1 MSQSSAQDKT
11 EKATPQKI
19 RKAREQGQIPR
30 AKDFT
35 AATIFTAVVVFFYF
49 QIDAI
54 WQALNGVFKLNMTIS
69 HDGLR
74 SPWLAIEALGTS
86 LAIIIQL
93 LLPLFGLILITAIA
107 SSLLIGGWLFYPAGI
122 LPKLSKIDPIAGIK
136 RMFSTRSL
144 VELLKSTLKVCVI
157 FLLLY
162 LYLDANLSRLL
173 GMQNLPLKQGV
184 SLILTILFHGILL
197 MGVALLLFGLIDIPY
212 QKWEH
217 AKELK
222 MTKQELKEEFKSN
235 EGNPEIKQR
244 IRQIQQQF
252 ARRKIDKAVPKADVV
267 IVNPTH
273 YAVAIK
279 YDTTLSE
286 APFVVAKGI
295 DEAAM
300 HIQTIA
306 KQHDVEILHSPPLTR
321 AIYHSTQIEQAIPSQ
336 LYVAVAHILT
346 YVLQLKAF
354 RQGKGN
360 QPQTLPN
367 FVIPKHLQ
375 H

>member
-1 MSQSSAQDKT
+1 M
-11 EKATPQKI
+11 
-19 RKAREQGQIPR
+19 
-30 AKDFT
+30 
-35 AATIFTAVVVFFYF
+35 
-49 QIDAI
+49 
-54 WQALNGVFKLNMTIS
+54 
-69 HDGLR
+69 
-74 SPWLAIEALGTS
+74 
-86 LAIIIQL
+86 
-93 LLPLFGLILITAIA
+93 
-107 SSLLIGGWLFYPAGI
+107 
-122 LPKLSKIDPIAGIK
+122 
-136 RMFSTRSL
+136 
-144 VELLKSTLKVCVI
+144 
-157 FLLLY
+157 
-162 LYLDANLSRLL
+162 
-173 GMQNLPLKQGV
+173 
-184 SLILTILFHGILL
+184 
-197 MGVALLLFGLIDIPY
+197 
-212 QKWEH
+212 
-217 AKELK
+217 
-222 MTKQELKEEFKSN
+222 
-235 EGNPEIKQR
+235 
-244 IRQIQQQF
+244 
-252 ARRKIDKAVPKADVV
+252 PKADVV

>member
-1 MSQSSAQDKT
+1 M
-11 EKATPQKI
+11 
-19 RKAREQGQIPR
+19 
-30 AKDFT
+30 
-35 AATIFTAVVVFFYF
+35 
-49 QIDAI
+49 
-54 WQALNGVFKLNMTIS
+54 
-69 HDGLR
+69 
-74 SPWLAIEALGTS
+74 
-86 LAIIIQL
+86 
-93 LLPLFGLILITAIA
+93 
-107 SSLLIGGWLFYPAGI
+107 
-122 LPKLSKIDPIAGIK
+122 
-136 RMFSTRSL
+136 
-144 VELLKSTLKVCVI
+144 
-157 FLLLY
+157 
-162 LYLDANLSRLL
+162 
-173 GMQNLPLKQGV
+173 
-184 SLILTILFHGILL
+184 
-197 MGVALLLFGLIDIPY
+197 
-212 QKWEH
+212 
-217 AKELK
+217 
-222 MTKQELKEEFKSN
+222 
-235 EGNPEIKQR
+235 
-244 IRQIQQQF
+244 
-252 ARRKIDKAVPKADVV
+252 PKADVV

-295 DEAAM
+295 DETAM

-367 FVIPKHLQ
+367 FIIPKHLQ